1 MNRQFPLTSFSDEG
15 SRCGRTRVLWSPNCS
30 SWQRWMEIWRS
41 PWVKR
46 CRNGSG
52 YLVRKSND
60 IVWINIQIICNPTA
74 LSALK
79 CFFVFILKWQAGMRA
94 RILSDILLLRSV
106 IFSFIHVLQASV
118 VCWLDSGCCLY
129 NINIMAYIILS
140 LRVHYTQIQKT

>member
-1 MNRQFPLTSFSDEG
+1 MNRQFPLTSFGDKG
-15 SRCGRTRVLWSPNCS
+15 SCRGRTRVLWSPNCS
-30 SWQRWMEIWRS
+30 SWRRWMEIWRS

-60 IVWINIQIICNPTA
+60 IVWIDIQIICNPTA
-74 LSALK
+74 FLHWNV
-79 CFFVFILKWQAGMRA
+79 FFVITLKWQAGMCA
-94 RILSDILLLRSV
+94 CILSDILLLRSV

-129 NINIMAYIILS
+129 NINIVAYIIPS
-140 LRVHYTQIQKT
+140 LRVHYTQTQKT